1 MRPLSLTPR
10 PSSRSILEF
19 AQPNVRL
26 LDSHTSSAPV
36 LTSEQVSDFH
46 SDLERALALS
56 AKEYQQQQK
65 HQHLQNQQQHSH
77 APTMAAADSSHES
90 SSWISLL
97 ANSAKT
103 FSSSPTKD
111 SVFASTSRSKQTPN
125 RKNSLPPVFDKSSK
139 ISTTVHVPSSGRVGP
154 QSFLLPKPQP
164 SISAPIYQM
173 ERVESNGLGPSR
185 KIESLQ
191 TPPSAPSSGFLSSDE
206 RMSLQLL
213 GPIKPVTPAKSANSK
228 QPNSRNTPIRF
239 STPRTS
245 EYSSPE
251 ILLSKPLS
259 RRKPPT
265 TTPTTVRSPPP
276 LPYSQRCH
284 GTPEHAATANILS
297 STQQFANSLV
307 AVADVDSPSA
317 TKVVKSPA
325 VSIKSISSSVSSVLR
340 PRARTSKNKF
350 SFSFLDSDEEDE
362 KSDNCG
368 RRSPFARGMSLV
380 DDDFSPRK
388 SPVPTSSRVESTPRR
403 RVATSSLSCDGSSPV
418 IVSWT
423 KRSTGKNENGS
434 NVVVVLDDNDENDGD
449 FSSKKREISS
459 FYTGS
464 NSPLSGRSVPCP
476 VCGSKFSAREIQT
489 HADLCAQS
497 CLSSQEVLG
506 RKDRF
511 PRRTV
516 ADATSVGSNRIADI
530 DFERE
535 NTFKTTPNPD
545 GNSNWDYDIGVNE
558 DADKDMDDSYR
569 NRVREQNP
577 QLSPLKGFVN
587 LNELKQKGEL
597 GSLEA
602 FFNQFSAP
610 QATSRRRRGGSSTVG
625 ESGVTPR
632 TSRAGVR
639 KKWPRSRPQS
649 ARRGRSA
656 ASGSTSRN
664 STASTRHR
672 HSDASYN
679 YYADH
684 APDLSAFPGAGE
696 MRWES
701 GITRQL

>member
-1 MRPLSLTPR
+1 
-10 PSSRSILEF
+10 
-19 AQPNVRL
+19 
-26 LDSHTSSAPV
+26 
-36 LTSEQVSDFH
+36 
-46 SDLERALALS
+46 
-56 AKEYQQQQK
+56 
-65 HQHLQNQQQHSH
+65 
-77 APTMAAADSSHES
+77 
-90 SSWISLL
+90 
-97 ANSAKT
+97 
-103 FSSSPTKD
+103 
-111 SVFASTSRSKQTPN
+111 
-125 RKNSLPPVFDKSSK
+125 
-139 ISTTVHVPSSGRVGP
+139 
-154 QSFLLPKPQP
+154 
-164 SISAPIYQM
+164 
-173 ERVESNGLGPSR
+173 
-185 KIESLQ
+185 
-191 TPPSAPSSGFLSSDE
+191 
-206 RMSLQLL
+206 
-213 GPIKPVTPAKSANSK
+213 
-228 QPNSRNTPIRF
+228 
-239 STPRTS
+239 
-245 EYSSPE
+245 
-251 ILLSKPLS
+251 
-259 RRKPPT
+259 
-265 TTPTTVRSPPP
+265 
-276 LPYSQRCH
+276 
-284 GTPEHAATANILS
+284 
-297 STQQFANSLV
+297 
-307 AVADVDSPSA
+307 
-317 TKVVKSPA
+317 
-325 VSIKSISSSVSSVLR
+325 
-340 PRARTSKNKF
+340 
-350 SFSFLDSDEEDE
+350 
-362 KSDNCG
+362 
-368 RRSPFARGMSLV
+368 MSLV

-464 NSPLSGRSVPCP
+464 NSPLSGRSV
-476 VCGSKFSAREIQT
+476 
-489 HADLCAQS
+489 
-497 CLSSQEVLG
+497 SSLPKVLG

-664 STASTRHR
+664 STASTRLR